1 MKKWMREEST
11 RDRRR
16 RAAAPAVVTALVLAL
31 SGAGGAVAQSL
42 RVTPVNILLPP
53 GQRTATLTV
62 TNEGTSE
69 TAVQIRGYAWN
80 QEGGKDT
87 ITASSEIV
95 TSPPLATISAGA
107 AQVVRLMLRH
117 QPEGREATYRLL
129 LDQIPPVAS
138 TQGVTIVTRMSIPIF
153 SRPTG
158 RVASHLRFHLER
170 NTTGLD
176 LVVLNDGQC
185 HDVVRD
191 IVLSSAD
198 GRQFK
203 AAPGGLPYV
212 LAGSTRR
219 WPVSTQNSL
228 PQPNET
234 IHLTAH
240 TDAGILEE
248 QVQVVQA
255 P

>member
-1 MKKWMREEST
+1 MREEST
-11 RDRRR
+11 GGRRG
-16 RAAAPAVVTALVLAL
+16 RAAANAGAVMLMLAL
-31 SGAGGAVAQSL
+31 SGAGAQSL

-53 GQRTATLTV
+53 GQRVATLTV

-69 TAVQIRGYAWN
+69 TAVQIRAYAWD
-80 QEGGKDT
+80 QESGKDT

-95 TSPPLATISAGA
+95 TSPPLATISPGA
-107 AQVVRLMLRH
+107 AQIVRLMLRH
-117 QPEGREATYRLL
+117 KPEGREATYRLL

-158 RVASHLRFHLER
+158 RVASHLRFRLER
-170 NTTGLD
+170 DTTNLY
-176 LVVLNDGQC
+176 LVVLNDGLC

-191 IVLSSAD
+191 IVLSSTD
-198 GRQFK
+198 GRQFRPS
-203 AAPGGLPYV
+203 PGGLPYV
-212 LAGSTRR
+212 LAGATRR
-219 WPVSTQNSL
+219 WPVSTQSPL

-234 IHLTAH
+234 LRLTAH
-240 TDAGILEE
+240 TDSGIVEE
-248 QVQVVQA
+248 QVRVVQA

>member
-1 MKKWMREEST
+1 MQEET
-11 RDRRR
+11 TVGRRG
-16 RAAAPAVVTALVLAL
+16 RAAAHAVVILGMLAL
-31 SGAGGAVAQSL
+31 SGIGAAVAQSL
-42 RVTPVNILLPP
+42 RVTPVNILLPA
-53 GQRTATLTV
+53 GQRVATLTV

-69 TAVQIRGYAWN
+69 TAVQIRGYAWD
-80 QEGGKDT
+80 QIDGKDT

-95 TSPPLATISAGA
+95 TSPPLATISPGA
-107 AQVVRLMLRH
+107 AQIVRLMLRH
-117 QPEGREATYRLL
+117 KPEGREATYRLL
-129 LDQIPPVAS
+129 LDQIPPIDPNP
-138 TQGVTIVTRMSIPIF
+138 GVTIVTRMSIPIF
-153 SRPTG
+153 SQPKV

-170 NTTGLD
+170 DTTNLY

-191 IVLSSAD
+191 IVLSSTD

-212 LAGSTRR
+212 LAGATRR
-219 WPVSTQNSL
+219 WPVATRSPL

-234 IHLTAH
+234 MRLTAH
-240 TDAGILEE
+240 TDAGTVEE